1 VTPNIRP
8 VSPLFVFEQWQ
19 AWAEPPSTGEG
30 PTDNWQLATAMTLA
44 PPDALDR
51 AMLFGT
57 NEMVEMN
64 SALTITVLPRRPEPA
79 ITRRFARSQTALQE
93 RPR

>member
-1 VTPNIRP
+1 
-8 VSPLFVFEQWQ
+8 
-19 AWAEPPSTGEG
+19 
-30 PTDNWQLATAMTLA
+30 MTLA

-64 SALTITVLPRRPEPA
+64 SALTILVLPRRPEPA
-79 ITRRFARSQTALQE
+79 ITLRSARSQTALQE

>member
-1 VTPNIRP
+1 
-8 VSPLFVFEQWQ
+8 
-19 AWAEPPSTGEG
+19 
-30 PTDNWQLATAMTLA
+30 MTLA

-64 SALTITVLPRRPEPA
+64 TALTAIPVLRRRPEPA
-79 ITRRFARSQTALQE
+79 VTRRSARSQTALQE